1 MIQELKR
8 LSECEEELFDLI
20 QNDKTDAAVRLVEG
34 GNARVN
40 CLDKDGMSPLDQACF
55 KGNERLVDFLITN
68 EANVDNRAHKHG
80 YTALMFAAIA
90 GKPKICQSLL
100 DGGAKSDAVNIIGK
114 TAAELAAFV
123 GQFECVSVIS
133 SYIGYNDIDVILHP
147 KGEESDIIYPKELI
161 LFIHNLTKTHEFH
174 PIRLILNI
182 AANPTVVKYR
192 KKLLF
197 VVDTLFERQLRCKQP
212 NEVMSIKLWII
223 LYTMR
228 EIFQYVAEISKK
240 QGSNEQ
246 MDEINDDFVFN
257 KLNDFARN
265 LLLMSSVD
273 LIRPNEERFLRTA
286 IASFPYKH
294 LTLYQTLA
302 RQFKEVHPE
311 RKPPAFLIV
320 CQALLGSRAVETAHF
335 CLTCGV
341 ASSQKRCRNCKS
353 YYCSIHCQK
362 LDWPIHKKCC
372 GQLNEQRLLER
383 DMDEYD

>member
-1 MIQELKR
+1 M
-8 LSECEEELFDLI
+8 
-20 QNDKTDAAVRLVEG
+20 
-34 GNARVN
+34 
-40 CLDKDGMSPLDQACF
+40 
-55 KGNERLVDFLITN
+55 
-68 EANVDNRAHKHG
+68 
-80 YTALMFAAIA
+80 
-90 GKPKICQSLL
+90 
-100 DGGAKSDAVNIIGK
+100 
-114 TAAELAAFV
+114 
-123 GQFECVSVIS
+123 
-133 SYIGYNDIDVILHP
+133 
-147 KGEESDIIYPKELI
+147 
-161 LFIHNLTKTHEFH
+161 
-174 PIRLILNI
+174 
-182 AANPTVVKYR
+182 
-192 KKLLF
+192 LF

-212 NEVMSIKLWII
+212 NEVRFAQKYILVSSRIYIVFNLLNVNGNLFEVMSIKLWII

-228 EIFQYVAEISKK
+228 EMFQYVAEISKK

-311 RKPPAFLIV
+311 RKPSAFLIV

-341 ASSQKRCRNCKS
+341 ASSQKRCRNCKVS
-353 YYCSIHCQK
+353 FNY
-362 LDWPIHKKCC
+362 
-372 GQLNEQRLLER
+372 LLI
-383 DMDEYD
+383 